1 GKNLFNNIF
10 MTHLL
15 FDSQCQQIDQTVSF
29 ITQQSGTDNLLFIIQ
44 NNLYFSNWFISVT
57 VRKPTSYIL
66 FDYFIASLSANL
78 SKFWT
83 AIHNGWNQRQL
94 KLFISLSQ

>member
-1 GKNLFNNIF
+1 ILNGADNKTIRRKKINLKNDDNFHFRWKFIIVFLDQIFQITSSSRIGKNLFNNIF

-44 NNLYFSNWFISVT
+44 NNLYFSNWFIS
-57 VRKPTSYIL
+57 
-66 FDYFIASLSANL
+66 
-78 SKFWT
+78 
-83 AIHNGWNQRQL
+83 
-94 KLFISLSQ
+94 